1 MKTID
6 KELMTSEYIT
16 VDEKGWHISEDA
28 PDELKAKF
36 DKFIESAK
44 DGVEIELKG

>member
-1 MKTID
+1 MKIID

-36 DKFIESAK
+36 YKFIESAK
-44 DGVEIELKG
+44 EGIVIEIEG